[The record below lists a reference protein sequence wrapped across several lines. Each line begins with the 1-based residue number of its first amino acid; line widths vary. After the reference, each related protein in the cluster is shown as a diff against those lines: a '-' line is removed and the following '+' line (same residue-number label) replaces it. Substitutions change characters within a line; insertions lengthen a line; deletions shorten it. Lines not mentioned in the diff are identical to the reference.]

1 MSTTAVPLRPV
12 NKGGIA
18 VLWIG
23 LALLIAAAAA
33 WALFLSNAPQISVET
48 IRAGTG
54 ATPTDTDVAII
65 KYEGR
70 LADGT
75 VFDSGDQVPLPV
87 GRMIPGFSQGLKRMQ
102 VGGKYRLRIPAELAY
117 GADGQG
123 PIPANADLDFDVEI
137 LDVKSE
143 EEMQQLMMLQ
153 QMMQQGGGGQPGA
166 PGAPGQPGAPMPD
179 GAPQP

>member
-12 NKGGIA
+12 NKGGLA

-23 LALLIAAAAA
+23 LAVLVAAAAA
-33 WALFLSNAPQISVET
+33 WAFFLSNAPQIRLET
-48 IRAGTG
+48 ISAGTG
-54 ATPTDTDVAII
+54 VTPTDTDVAII

-102 VGGKYRLRIPAELAY
+102 VGGKYKLNIPAALAY
-117 GADGQG
+117 GAAGQG
-123 PIPANADLDFDVEI
+123 PIPANADLEFDVEL

-143 EEMQQLMMLQ
+143 AEMQQMM
-153 QMMQQGGGGQPGA
+153 MMQQQMQQMQQQSQPGA
-166 PGAPGQPGAPMPD
+166 PEGAPMP
-179 GAPQP
+179 GGPPQP